1 MFEKFIQVKN
11 QIFTNF
17 GVNMT
22 IITIIGGQWG
32 DEGKGK
38 IIDHMAKNA
47 DLVARYSGGNNAGHT
62 IENDHGKFALH
73 LVPCGVGWEGTK
85 NIIGS
90 GTVIDPNVLIE
101 ELELI
106 KSNNLPGEIFISEK
120 AHLIMPY
127 HIKLDQ
133 AEESHRGNKAV
144 GTTGRGIGPAYSD
157 KISRNGIRMGD
168 LNNLDNLKLKIS
180 KNLNIKNKILK
191 EIYGTNEISEADIF
205 KKIDKWYKKLGKY
218 ISNTEQ
224 IIHDHIKKDNY
235 ILLEG
240 AQGALLD
247 IDHGTY
253 PYVTSSNS
261 ISGGS
266 LTGLGIG
273 AKEINKVLGVFKAF
287 CTRVGEGPFPTE
299 IFGDEAEKIREIAG
313 EFGTTTGRPR
323 RIGWFDAVA
332 AKYSAQI
339 NGLDSLVITKL
350 DILDH
355 FEKIKVCTGYE
366 YKGKKIDFF
375 PSDENVLSKIK
386 PIYEEFEGWD
396 DSTYNVDSI
405 EKINSNAKEF
415 IKNLEKIVGVPIDII
430 STGPNRKATIVVN
443 DL

>member
-1 MFEKFIQVKN
+1 MAIV
-11 QIFTNF
+11 
-17 GVNMT
+17 
-22 IITIIGGQWG
+22 TIIGGQWG

-38 IIDHMAKNA
+38 IIDHLSKNA
-47 DLVARYSGGNNAGHT
+47 DVVARYSGGNNAGHT
-62 IENDHGKFALH
+62 IENDFGKFALH

-85 NIIGS
+85 NLIGS
-90 GTVIDPNVLIE
+90 GTVIDPDVLID

-106 KSNNLPGEIFISEK
+106 KKNNLPGEIFISEK

-133 AEESHRGNKAV
+133 AEEKFRGSAAV

-157 KISRNGIRMGD
+157 KISRNGIRVGD
-168 LNNLDNLKLKIS
+168 LKNLDVLKSKISRNLKLK
-180 KNLNIKNKILK
+180 NKILREIYNTDEILEK
-191 EIYGTNEISEADIF
+191 EIFE
-205 KKIDKWYKKLGKY
+205 KIDKWNNKLSKY

-224 IIHDHIKKDNY
+224 IIHKNIEEKKF

-273 AKEINKVLGVFKAF
+273 AKEIDKVMGVFKAF
-287 CTRVGEGPFPTE
+287 TTRVGEGPFPTE
-299 IFGDEAEKIREIAG
+299 IFGENAEKIRKIAS
-313 EFGTTTGRPR
+313 EFGATTGRPR

-332 AKYSAQI
+332 AKYSIKI
-339 NGLDSLVITKL
+339 NGLDSVLMTKL

-355 FEKIKVCTGYE
+355 FETIKVCTTYD
-366 YKGKKIDFF
+366 YKGEKLDFF
-375 PSDENVLSKIK
+375 PTDPEILSNVK
-386 PIYEEFEGWD
+386 PIYEEFGGWD
-396 DSTYNVDSI
+396 KSTYNLDSY
-405 EKINSNAKEF
+405 EKINEVAKLF
-415 IKNLEKIVGVPIDII
+415 ISKLENILEVPIEVI
-430 STGPNRKATIVVN
+430 STGPSRNATIIRN
-443 DL
+443 KLI

>member
-1 MFEKFIQVKN
+1 
-11 QIFTNF
+11 
-17 GVNMT
+17 MT

-38 IIDHMAKNA
+38 IIDHLAKKA
-47 DLVARYSGGNNAGHT
+47 DLIARYSGGNNAGHT
-62 IENDHGKFALH
+62 IENEHGKFALH
-73 LVPCGVGWEGTK
+73 LVPCGVGWEGTL
-85 NIIGS
+85 NLIGS

-101 ELELI
+101 EIDTIE
-106 KSNNLPGEIFISEK
+106 KSNLPGKIFISEK

-133 AEESHRGNKAV
+133 LEEKFRGKKAV
-144 GTTGRGIGPAYSD
+144 GTTGRGIGPTYAD
-157 KISRNGIRMGD
+157 KISRNGIRVGD
-168 LNNLDNLKLKIS
+168 LRNFEVLSNKLKDNLK
-180 KNLNIKNKILK
+180 IKNKIIEKIYEEEGFSEKDILK
-191 EIYGTNEISEADIF
+191 TVS
-205 KKIDKWYKKLGKY
+205 KWEKKLSKY
-218 ISNTEQ
+218 IANTEK
-224 IIHDHIKKDNY
+224 IIHENISQNKF

-266 LTGLGIG
+266 LSGLGIG

-287 CTRVGEGPFPTE
+287 STRVGEGPFPTE
-299 IFGDEAEKIREIAG
+299 IFGKEAEKIREIAG

-332 AKYSAQI
+332 AKYSALI

-355 FEKIKVCTGYE
+355 FEKIKICTGYE
-366 YKGKKIDFF
+366 YMGEKLDFF
-375 PSDENVLSKIK
+375 PSDEKVLSEVK
-386 PIYEEFEGWD
+386 PIYDEFEGWNE
-396 DSTYNVDSI
+396 STYNVDSL
-405 EKINSNAKEF
+405 EKINSKAKEF
-415 IKNLEKIVGVPIDII
+415 ISRLEKIIGLPIDII
-430 STGPNRKATIVVN
+430 STGPSRKATIVVN

>member
-1 MFEKFIQVKN
+1 
-11 QIFTNF
+11 
-17 GVNMT
+17 MT

-38 IIDHMAKNA
+38 IIDHLARKA
-47 DLVARYSGGNNAGHT
+47 DVIARYSGGNNAGHT
-62 IENDHGKFALH
+62 IENEHGKFALH
-73 LVPCGVGWEGTK
+73 LVPCGVGWEGTV
-85 NIIGS
+85 NLIGS
-90 GTVIDPNVLIE
+90 GTVIDPNILIE
-101 ELELI
+101 EIETI
-106 KSNNLPGEIFISEK
+106 EKNKLPGKIFISEK
-120 AHLIMPY
+120 APIIMPY

-133 AEESHRGNKAV
+133 LEEKSRGNKAV
-144 GTTGRGIGPAYSD
+144 GTTGRGIGPTYAD
-157 KISRNGIRMGD
+157 KVSRNGIRVGD
-168 LNNLDNLKLKIS
+168 LRNSEVLSNKLKDNLK
-180 KNLNIKNKILK
+180 IKNKILEK
-191 EIYGTNEISEADIF
+191 IYEEEGFSEKDIL
-205 KKIDKWYKKLGKY
+205 KTVSKWEKKLSKY
-218 ISNTEQ
+218 IANTEK
-224 IIHDHIKKDNY
+224 IIHENINQNNY

-266 LTGLGIG
+266 LSGLGIG

-287 CTRVGEGPFPTE
+287 STRVGEGPFPTE
-299 IFGDEAEKIREIAG
+299 IFGNEAEKIREIAG

-355 FEKIKVCTGYE
+355 FEKIKICTGYE
-366 YKGKKIDFF
+366 YMGEKLDFF
-375 PSDENVLSKIK
+375 PSDEKVLSEIK
-386 PIYEEFEGWD
+386 PIYYEFEGWD
-396 DSTYNVDSI
+396 ESTYNIDSL
-405 EKINSNAKEF
+405 EKINSRAKEF
-415 IKNLEKIVGVPIDII
+415 ISTLENIIGIPIDII
-430 STGPNRKATIVVN
+430 STGPSRKATIVVN

>member
-1 MFEKFIQVKN
+1 
-11 QIFTNF
+11 
-17 GVNMT
+17 MT
-22 IITIIGGQWG
+22 INTIIGGQWG

-38 IIDHMAKNA
+38 IIDHLAKKA
-47 DLVARYSGGNNAGHT
+47 DVIARYSGGNNAGHT

-85 NIIGS
+85 NLIGS
-90 GTVIDPNVLIE
+90 GTVIDPNVLIK

-106 KSNNLPGEIFISEK
+106 KENNLPGEIFISEK

-133 AEESHRGNKAV
+133 AEENYRGNKAV

-168 LNNLDNLKLKIS
+168 LSNLQILKIKISENLK
-180 KNLNIKNKILK
+180 IKNKILK
-191 EIYGTNEISEADIF
+191 EIYGEEEISEADIF
-205 KKIDKWYKKLGKY
+205 DKLDGWYKKLGKY
-218 ISNTEQ
+218 ISNTEK
-224 IIHDHIKKDNY
+224 IIHENIKKDKF

-253 PYVTSSNS
+253 PFVTSSNS

-299 IFGDEAEKIREIAG
+299 IFGEEAEKIREIAG

-323 RIGWFDAVA
+323 RIGWFDAIA

-339 NGLDSLVITKL
+339 NGLDSIVITKL

-355 FEKIKVCTGYE
+355 FEKIKVCTGY
-366 YKGKKIDFF
+366 KHRGKEIDFF
-375 PSDENVLSKIK
+375 PSDEIVLSEIE
-386 PIYEEFEGWD
+386 PIYEEFNGWNE
-396 DSTYNVDSI
+396 STYNVDSI

-415 IKNLEKIVGVPIDII
+415 IKNLEKIIGIPIDII
-430 STGPNRKATIVVN
+430 STGPSRKATIIVN
-443 DL
+443 QI

>member
-1 MFEKFIQVKN
+1 
-11 QIFTNF
+11 
-17 GVNMT
+17 MT

-38 IIDHMAKNA
+38 IIDHLAKKA
-47 DLVARYSGGNNAGHT
+47 DLIARYSGGNNAGHT
-62 IENDHGKFALH
+62 IENEHGKFALH
-73 LVPCGVGWEGTK
+73 LVPCGVGWEGTL
-85 NIIGS
+85 NLIGS

-101 ELELI
+101 EIDTIE
-106 KSNNLPGEIFISEK
+106 KSNLPGKIFISEK

-133 AEESHRGNKAV
+133 LEEKFRGKKAV
-144 GTTGRGIGPAYSD
+144 GTTGRGIGPTYAD
-157 KISRNGIRMGD
+157 KISRNGIRVGD
-168 LNNLDNLKLKIS
+168 LRNFEVLSNKLKDNLK
-180 KNLNIKNKILK
+180 IKNKIIEKIYEEEGFSEKDILK
-191 EIYGTNEISEADIF
+191 TVS
-205 KKIDKWYKKLGKY
+205 KWEKKLSKY
-218 ISNTEQ
+218 IANTEK
-224 IIHDHIKKDNY
+224 IIHENINQNKF

-266 LTGLGIG
+266 LSGLGIG

-287 CTRVGEGPFPTE
+287 STRVGEGPFPTE
-299 IFGDEAEKIREIAG
+299 IFGKEAEKIREIAG

-332 AKYSAQI
+332 AKYSALI

-355 FEKIKVCTGYE
+355 FEKIKICTGYE
-366 YKGKKIDFF
+366 YMGEKLDFF
-375 PSDENVLSKIK
+375 PSDEKVLSEVK
-386 PIYEEFEGWD
+386 PIYDEFEGWNE
-396 DSTYNVDSI
+396 STYNVDSL
-405 EKINSNAKEF
+405 EKINSKAKEF
-415 IKNLEKIVGVPIDII
+415 ISSLEKIIGLPVDII
-430 STGPNRKATIVVN
+430 STGPSRKATIVVN